1 MRHCSDLHLVAT
13 YRRPSRAAASDDCD
27 DHRKSRPWSSAG
39 AVDPLG
45 GRTAHALKRAAPHPT
60 APKLAE
66 HAEVIRTLGKRAV
79 RDIIEIGRRLVDAKK
94 IAGHGNWLPWL
105 EREFSWSSSTA
116 GKYMNVYRMFQHRL
130 SGKYVGATDLTIDIE
145 ALKTLAAPTTPDD
158 VRDEAEQRADR
169 GEHLSAA
176 DVQQMI
182 DEARAMQEREPW
194 SRTSCRSSGTP
205 PIV

>member
-1 MRHCSDLHLVAT
+1 VA
-13 YRRPSRAAASDDCD
+13 P
-27 DHRKSRPWSSAG
+27 PG
-39 AVDPLG
+39 
-45 GRTAHALKRAAPHPT
+45 
-60 APKLAE
+60 
-66 HAEVIRTLGKRAV
+66 
-79 RDIIEIGRRLVDAKK
+79 IGRRLVEAKE

-130 SGKYVGATDLTIDIE
+130 SGKYVGATDLTIDIG

-182 DEARAMQEREPW
+182 DEARAKQEAEAEHNVTELRDAIARPH
-194 SRTSCRSSGTP
+194 SNRVQLRTRDGLAPSKQCK
-205 PIV
+205 